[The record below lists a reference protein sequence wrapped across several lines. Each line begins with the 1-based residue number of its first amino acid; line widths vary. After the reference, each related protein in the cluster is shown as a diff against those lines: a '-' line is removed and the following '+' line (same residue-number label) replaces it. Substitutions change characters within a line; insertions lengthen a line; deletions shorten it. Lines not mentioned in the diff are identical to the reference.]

1 MFSFR
6 FSLTGFW
13 GLFDE
18 VRASNVYEVLV
29 VVCLWFGNGLELQIT
44 IRSLSDQLV
53 QFGVDRLD
61 VVLDLLE

>member
-1 MFSFR
+1 M
-6 FSLTGFW
+6 GFW

-29 VVCLWFGNGLELQIT
+29 VVCLWLGNGLELQIT